1 MGQLLAI
8 ALLTDNH
15 ETKMN
20 AFQPSPRL
28 SRRRVMIAAAIG
40 AAGLPARAHA
50 QTTDFPNLPVRIVLP
65 FPPGTVNDAV
75 LRLIGEGLTQRWK
88 QPVVIDNRPGA
99 SSIIG
104 TDHVAKS
111 TPDGYTLLANIT
123 LVVQNPAL
131 RKKLPYAFNDLRAV
145 TQFNRQQLPV
155 FVRADLPVQ
164 SVTQLLELA
173 RAQPGKINFA
183 TWGLGST
190 AHLLQEKMR
199 VDNGA
204 PMMHVPY
211 KGGSDIIKALLS
223 SEADVAVADL
233 LSPDAH
239 FKSGKLRVIGV
250 TGPMRLASMPQVQT
264 LQEAGVSG
272 FEGYNWLG
280 LFAPARTPDAIVRK
294 ISDDINSVQSDPMLT
309 RRFTEEMYVNPSS
322 TTPEQFAQI
331 VDRDLQTWTAVIRRV
346 GVSLE

>member
-1 MGQLLAI
+1 MTPLP
-8 ALLTDNH
+8 H
-15 ETKMN
+15 YH
-20 AFQPSPRL
+20 L
-28 SRRRVMIAAAIG
+28 SRRRLLAASAGWATLGTAG
-40 AAGLPARAHA
+40 AQA
-50 QTTDFPNLPVRIVLP
+50 QAVDFPSRPVRIVLP

-75 LRLIGEGLTQRWK
+75 LRLVGEGLTQRWK
-88 QPVVIDNRPGA
+88 QPIVIDNRPGA

-111 TPDGYTLLANIT
+111 ASDGYTLLANIT

-155 FVRADLPVQ
+155 FVRADLPVH

-204 PMMHVPY
+204 PMTHVPY
-211 KGGSDIIKALLS
+211 KGGADIIKALLS
-223 SEADVAVADL
+223 GEADVAVADL

-250 TGPMRLASMPQVQT
+250 TGPVRLPNMPQVQT
-264 LQEAGVSG
+264 LQEAGVTG
-272 FEGYNWLG
+272 FDGYNWLG
-280 LFAPARTPDAIVRK
+280 LFAPARTPDAVVRK
-294 ISDDINSVQSDPMLT
+294 ISEDINAVQADPALT
-309 RRFTEEMYVNPSS
+309 RRFMEEMYVNPSA

-331 VDRDLQTWTAVIRRV
+331 VDRDLQTWTGVIRRV